1 MSSGRTLSDLSLRP
15 VSVLESVSE
24 RKAGRLAELGVE
36 SVLDLLT
43 TYPRRYID
51 RTRQADISGLQEG
64 DEAAVLATVQSA
76 HARRARTGR
85 AVVDV
90 VVRNDTGRL
99 NSPFLGELVVQG
111 LTVAEL
117 EQLITRG
124 LKDSYLRDPA
134 VTVSIAEYRPFFL
147 YGEVQKPGGIPYQPR
162 LTVERAIALGGGF
175 TERASRSK
183 IEVVRASDPKH
194 KAVRV
199 ELSDPVFPGDVI
211 TVKQSFF

>member
-1 MSSGRTLSDLSLRP
+1 MSWHPEPLLKKGRTIGVWPPLVLFWLAAAAALAQPTDGVYRLGPGDRIIIKVFGEEDLSMDF
-15 VSVLESVSE
+15 
-24 RKAGRLAELGVE
+24 RL
-36 SVLDLLT
+36 
-43 TYPRRYID
+43 
-51 RTRQADISGLQEG
+51 
-64 DEAAVLATVQSA
+64 
-76 HARRARTGR
+76 
-85 AVVDV
+85 
-90 VVRNDTGRL
+90 NDTGRL
-99 NSPFLGELVVQG
+99 NYPFLGELVVQG

-117 EQLITRG
+117 EQRITRG
-124 LKDSYLRDPA
+124 LRGSYLRDPA

-147 YGEVQKPGGIPYQPR
+147 YGEVQKPGGIPYQPK

-183 IEVVRASDPKH
+183 IEVVRAGDPNH

>member
-1 MSSGRTLSDLSLRP
+1 MSRLPRLLFKQGRTIGVWLPLIFFLWLAAATALAQPADSVYRLGPGDRIIIKVFDEEDLSMDF
-15 VSVLESVSE
+15 
-24 RKAGRLAELGVE
+24 RL
-36 SVLDLLT
+36 
-43 TYPRRYID
+43 
-51 RTRQADISGLQEG
+51 
-64 DEAAVLATVQSA
+64 
-76 HARRARTGR
+76 
-85 AVVDV
+85 
-90 VVRNDTGRL
+90 NDTGRL
-99 NSPFLGELVVQG
+99 NYPFLGELAVGG

-117 EQLITRG
+117 EQLITHG
-124 LKDSYLRDPA
+124 LKDSYLHDPA

-147 YGEVQKPGGIPYQPR
+147 YGEVQKPGGIPYQPK

-199 ELSDPVFPGDVI
+199 ELSDPVFPGDIV